1 VIYLDSNVFVYAN
14 LHTGREGD
22 WCRALLRQVAEGR
35 EQGVTAALTLD
46 EVVYKVREN
55 RGLEASLEAGRAMLE
70 MANLAIAPT
79 DADVLW
85 RSLDLADR
93 FRLYPRDAIHAAT
106 AGLRDVSEFCS
117 EDDDFDAV
125 EGLRRRWMR

>member
-1 VIYLDSNVFVYAN
+1 VIYLDSNVFIYAN

-22 WCRALLRQVAEGR
+22 WCRALLRQVTEG
-35 EQGVTAALTLD
+35 EEDAVTAALTLD
-46 EVVYKVREN
+46 EVVYRVRED

-79 DADVLW
+79 DADVLR
-85 RSLDLADR
+85 RSLDLAGR

-117 EDDDFDAV
+117 KDADFDAV